1 MNNPYVFDCLICKTK
16 CDGVS
21 KGAYIFENDTAFSS
35 KFEDE
40 LIVLINNKTN
50 KVAKKT
56 QDAGYPDIG
65 VYDKSNS
72 LLCYIEVKAQQ
83 RTFMAV
89 ERILPQGNLKPS
101 ETLALNLSD
110 LVRYFEIF
118 DKTKKMIFIAW
129 VVSNRPCILK
139 DTKKLVFF
147 QDIESLRKTFGVY
160 DMKRRFRR
168 RSGEGDVVNGEHKGV
183 VVNYHFSLN
192 ELLNGVELLIN
203 AVNLIPEHVL

>member
-1 MNNPYVFDCLICKTK
+1 MSNPYIFDCATCKTK

-21 KGAYIFENDTAFSS
+21 KGKYIFENDTAFSN

-40 LIVLINNKTN
+40 LIDIIKNRTRRE
-50 KVAKKT
+50 AKKT
-56 QDAGYPDIG
+56 REPGYPDIE
-65 VYDKSNS
+65 VYNNDSV
-72 LLCYIEVKAQQ
+72 LCYIEIKAQQ

-118 DKTKKMIFIAW
+118 DKTKKMIFLAW
-129 VVSNRPCILK
+129 IVSNRPCILK
-139 DTKKLVFF
+139 DAQKQVFF
-147 QDIESLRKTFGVY
+147 QDIETLKGVFGVY

-192 ELLNGVELLIN
+192 ELISGVDLLIK
-203 AVNLIPEHVL
+203 AIEHIPDYGR